1 MLLRLTVVC
10 ICLALVTGCAKSTS
24 VLEDRI
30 RAGDRA
36 PNFVLSAMTG
46 GEPVRSGKIFQSS
59 NATVIVIWS
68 LACPGCREALRD
80 VQRAYEK
87 YGNKAAAF
95 LGVNFDTENSQ
106 GVRAFLKAE
115 GIEFTTLWDPATRVT
130 RSYKALDYTFSLF
143 VVDRTGTV
151 VIAQY
156 DHPPDLGVI
165 LDKRLDEM
173 TTGKTE

>member
-1 MLLRLTVVC
+1 MLSRPALVC
-10 ICLALVTGCAKSTS
+10 ICLALIMGCAKGTS

-30 RAGDRA
+30 RVGDRA
-36 PNFVLSAMTG
+36 PNFVLSGIAG

-68 LACPGCREALRD
+68 LTCPSCREALRD

-87 YGNKAAAF
+87 YEKKMVAF
-95 LGVNFDTENSQ
+95 LGVNFDIENSQ

-115 GIEFTTLWDPATRVT
+115 GIEFLTLWDRATRAT

-143 VVDRTGTV
+143 VVDRTGSV
-151 VIAQY
+151 VMAQY
-156 DHPPDLGVI
+156 DHPPDLGMM
-165 LDKRLDEM
+165 LDKKLDEM
-173 TTGKTE
+173 TSIKTD